1 MPRFSLRKQPTFCD
15 KAIGFPAGRLL
26 VASQNVGCFFKL
38 DDVESP
44 LWKVIAC
51 QNLACE
57 QAPRGALAAGAKKEG
72 PGELIRR

>member
-1 MPRFSLRKQPTFCD
+1 M
-15 KAIGFPAGRLL
+15 
-26 VASQNVGCFFKL
+26 ASQNVGCFFKL
-38 DDVESP
+38 DDVDSP